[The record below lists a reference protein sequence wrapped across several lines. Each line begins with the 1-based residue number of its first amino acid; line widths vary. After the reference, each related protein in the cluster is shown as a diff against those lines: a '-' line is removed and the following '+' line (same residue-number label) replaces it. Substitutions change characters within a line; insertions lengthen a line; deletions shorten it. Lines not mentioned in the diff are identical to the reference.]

1 MPSPLCCSGGCG
13 LTEST
18 ETLDVP
24 LFPHE
29 YDSSFFD
36 YLMQCRP
43 DLAPGGLGGVR
54 APTPASLDES
64 QGRHGFPVPF
74 GTTVL
79 ALKYQGGVVIAGD
92 RRATEGYQIADRRI
106 EKVFKVDEHS
116 VMAIAGAAG
125 PCLEMAKLF
134 QTELEHYEKLE
145 GVQLS
150 CEGKAN
156 KLGQMVKAN
165 LPMVF
170 QGLVVMPI
178 YVGFDLGRGEG
189 RIFKYDLT
197 GGRYEESDYHA
208 IGSGG
213 KDARSTMRERF
224 RKQMSEEDALRTA
237 LTALYTA
244 AEEDIGTGGPDL
256 VRGIYPTAKLVGV
269 DGIMDVEEQR
279 IASQYAALI
288 ADRQKGG

>member
-1 MPSPLCCSGGCG
+1 M
-13 LTEST
+13 
-18 ETLDVP
+18 P
-24 LFPHE
+24 LFPDE
-29 YDSSFFD
+29 SSSSFFD
-36 YLMQCRP
+36 YLLRQRP
-43 DLAPGGLGGVR
+43 DLAPGGLLSTPFSSILPHERSGG
-54 APTPASLDES
+54 
-64 QGRHGFPVPF
+64 QGVQVPF

-79 ALKYQGGVVIAGD
+79 AFKYQDGVVIAGD
-92 RRATEGYQIADRRI
+92 RRATEGFQISDRRI

-116 VMAIAGAAG
+116 AMAIAGAAG

-170 QGLVVMPI
+170 QGLVVVPI
-178 YVGFDLGRGEG
+178 YVGFDRKRGEG
-189 RIFKYDLT
+189 RIFKYDIT

-213 KDARSTMRERF
+213 KDARSTIREHF
-224 RKQMSEEDALRTA
+224 RKHFSEEEALRVV
-237 LTALYTA
+237 LMALYTA

-256 VRGIYPTAKLVGV
+256 VRGIYPTAKLVKV
-269 DGIMDVEEQR
+269 DGITDVDEQR
-279 IASQYAALI
+279 IADLCRALI
-288 ADRQKGG
+288 AERKKET